1 MNSSITIFIIVA
13 GLMFCVLGGIPFLA
27 HIYTLNRIKSKT
39 VGDGQHGTARWATKA
54 EINSTYRHI
63 PFTPEKWRK
72 QAVKGQTPTVS
83 RIIKKKCSR
92 KKKNAEDIPEEA
104 VPQGIVVGCTGRKHS
119 TTAMVDTGDVHAL
132 MIGAAGVGKTA
143 YWLYPCIEYA
153 CASGMSWLSTDTKG
167 DVVRNY
173 GKIAQQ
179 YGYNVSVID
188 LRNPTRSNGNNLLH
202 LVNKYM
208 DLHLAHPDQ
217 LVYKAKAEKYAKI
230 ISKTIILS
238 GMDAASF
245 GQNAYF
251 YDAAEGLLTATI
263 LLVAEFCEP
272 EKRHIVSVFKIIQE
286 LLAPSNRKG
295 KNQFQQ
301 LMELLPND
309 HKAKWFAG
317 AALNT
322 AEQSMSSVMS
332 TALSRLNAFLDSELE
347 QLLCFDTEIDAE
359 KFCTEK
365 SAIFIIMP
373 EENPNTFFM
382 ISLIIQQLY
391 REILAVADEQG
402 GKLKNRCVFFCD
414 EFGTL
419 PKIESAEMMFS
430 ASRSRRL
437 QIVPII
443 QSFSQLDKNYGK
455 EGAEIIV
462 DNTQL
467 TIFGGFA
474 PNSSSAEILS
484 KALGSRTVMSGSVSQ
499 GKNDP
504 SRSLQMIERPL
515 MTPDE
520 LKSMPKGQFVV
531 MKTGF
536 HPMKVKLK
544 LFFRWGIQFDEKN
557 QYTVPEHGN
566 RKVAYAEK
574 RDIQDGIMKKF
585 HANLMKHQEKPADAV
600 DGTVPAPAESHEAD
614 PMDTHKPAVKTA
626 PSKYRRHNG
635 SGKGNLK
642 PAPANRRPNHP
653 PTQGEIAHE

>member
-1 MNSSITIFIIVA
+1 MSSIGTLIFIAAV
-13 GLMFCVLGGIPFLA
+13 MFCILGGISVLA
-27 HIYTLNRIKSKT
+27 HIYNLNNIKSKT
-39 VGDGQHGTARWATKA
+39 VGDGQHGTARWATKS
-54 EINSTYRHI
+54 EIHKTYQHI
-63 PFTPEKWRK
+63 PFTPNKWRR
-72 QAVKGQTPTVS
+72 QAENGKTPTVS
-83 RIIKKKCSR
+83 RITKHRFFKSKKK
-92 KKKNAEDIPEEA
+92 EQPEKA
-104 VPQGIVVGCTGRKHS
+104 LPQGIVVGCTGGKHN
-119 TTAMVDTGDVHAL
+119 TTALIDTGDVHVL

-153 CASGMSWLSTDTKG
+153 CASGMSFLSTDTKG
-167 DVVRNY
+167 DVMRNY
-173 GKIAQQ
+173 GNIAKQ
-179 YGYNVSVID
+179 YGYNISVID

-208 DLHLAHPDQ
+208 DWYQKENQ
-217 LVYKAKAEKYAKI
+217 LIYKAKAEKYAKI

-272 EKRHIVSVFKIIQE
+272 QKRHIVSVFKIIQE
-286 LLAPSNRKG
+286 LLAPSQKKG

-301 LMELLPND
+301 LMEMLPND

-322 AEQSMSSVMS
+322 AEQSMASVMS
-332 TALSRLNAFLDSELE
+332 TALSRLNSFLDSELE
-347 QLLCFDTEIDAE
+347 QLLCFDTEIDSE
-359 KFCTEK
+359 KLCNEK
-365 SAIFIIMP
+365 SAIFVIMP

-391 REILAVADEQG
+391 REILAVADENG

-462 DNTQL
+462 DNTQITL
-467 TIFGGFA
+467 FGGFA
-474 PNSSSAEILS
+474 PNSSSAEVLS
-484 KALGSRTVMSGSVSQ
+484 KALGSRTVMSGSVSRS
-499 GKNDP
+499 KNDP
-504 SRSLQMIERPL
+504 SQSLQMIERPL

-531 MKTGF
+531 MKTGV
-536 HPMKVKLK
+536 HPMRVKLK
-544 LFFRWGIQFDEKN
+544 LFYKWGIKFNEDKP
-557 QYTVPEHGN
+557 YTVADNGN
-566 RKVAYAEK
+566 REVEYANKGELM
-574 RDIQDGIMKKF
+574 DGIVEKYHADWLTQEEPLESDDATSGQNHTQQRKLTKKKGKMK
-585 HANLMKHQEKPADAV
+585 M
-600 DGTVPAPAESHEAD
+600 ESKNERKGK
-614 PMDTHKPAVKTA
+614 MS
-626 PSKYRRHNG
+626 SKQGAKQNG
-635 SGKGNLK
+635 Q
-642 PAPANRRPNHP
+642 
-653 PTQGEIAHE
+653 T

>member
-1 MNSSITIFIIVA
+1 MSGIATLIVV
-13 GLMFCVLGGIPFLA
+13 GIVMFCLLGGVTVLS
-27 HIYTLNRIKSKT
+27 HIYSLNGIKSKT
-39 VGDGQHGTARWATKA
+39 VGDGQHGTARWASKS
-54 EINSTYRHI
+54 EIKRTYKHI
-63 PFTPEKWRK
+63 PFTPERWRK
-72 QAVKGQTPTVS
+72 QARNGQEPTT
-83 RIIKKKCSR
+83 
-92 KKKNAEDIPEEA
+92 EDGKPL
-104 VPQGIVVGCTGRKHS
+104 PQGIVVGCTGSKTH
-119 TTAMVDTGDVHAL
+119 TTAMVDTDDVHVL

-143 YWLYPCIEYA
+143 YWLYACIEYA
-153 CASGMSWLSTDTKG
+153 CASGMSFLSTDTKG
-167 DVVRNY
+167 DVMRNY
-173 GKIAQQ
+173 GTIAKEH
-179 YGYNVSVID
+179 YGYHVSVID

-208 DLHLAHPDQ
+208 DKYKEQPDV

-230 ISKTIILS
+230 ISKTIIMS
-238 GMDAASF
+238 GTEAASF

-263 LLVAEFCEP
+263 LLMAEFCEP

-286 LLAPSNRKG
+286 LLAPSQKRG

-301 LMELLPND
+301 LLEMLPDD

-322 AEQSMSSVMS
+322 AEQSMASVMS
-332 TALSRLNAFLDSELE
+332 TALSRLNSFLDSELE

-359 KFCTEK
+359 KFCKEK
-365 SAIFIIMP
+365 CAIFLIMP

-391 REILAVADEQG
+391 REILAVADEMG

-414 EFGTL
+414 EYGTL

-437 QIVPII
+437 QIVPVI
-443 QSFSQLDKNYGK
+443 QSFAQLEKNYGK

-474 PNSSSAEILS
+474 PNSSSAEVLS
-484 KALGSRTVMSGSVSQ
+484 KALGSRTVLSGSVTK

-504 SRSLQMIERPL
+504 SQSLQMIERPL

-536 HPMKVKLK
+536 YPMKVRLK
-544 LFFRWGIQFDEKN
+544 LFFKWGIKFEKEYVVEEN
-557 QYTVPEHGN
+557 VN
-566 RKVAYAEK
+566 RKVAYVEK
-574 RDIQDGIMKKF
+574 KDLIDGIIEKYHPEWLMEEDVPPNAMPVGNQTQVVSEKNQAISKSRLERTKSKKSGGSALRTSPRSLRGEN
-585 HANLMKHQEKPADAV
+585 HMPEERKIVGISMEEGVKANEQ
-600 DGTVPAPAESHEAD
+600 T
-614 PMDTHKPAVKTA
+614 
-626 PSKYRRHNG
+626 
-635 SGKGNLK
+635 
-642 PAPANRRPNHP
+642 
-653 PTQGEIAHE
+653 